1 MTRPTVRPI
10 RWSTGINP
18 PGYTWNLITLGI
30 ARYYPE
36 RITNRSP
43 AFAKMVRAITGA

>member
-1 MTRPTVRPI
+1 MTRPTVRAI
-10 RWSTGINP
+10 RWSTGLSV
-18 PGYTWNLITLGI
+18 PGLTYNLISIGLP
-30 ARYYPE
+30 RHYPE